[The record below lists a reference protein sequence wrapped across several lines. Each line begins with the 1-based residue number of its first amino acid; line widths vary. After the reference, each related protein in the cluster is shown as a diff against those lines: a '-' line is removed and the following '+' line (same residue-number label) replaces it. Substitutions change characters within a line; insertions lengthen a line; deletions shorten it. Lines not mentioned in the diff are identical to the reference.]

1 MHLPAIRE
9 FRIVNAPFALLS
21 KLRERALTSRKS
33 TRTRSGGQSPVRLQ
47 TAANREPPAAP
58 VTVGCILPMKVA
70 RPGHWPSRS
79 VLAVW

>member
-33 TRTRSGGQSPVRLQ
+33 TRTYEAAASPLCDCRRPLTANPLRHQSQLGVSCR
-47 TAANREPPAAP
+47 
-58 VTVGCILPMKVA
+58 
-70 RPGHWPSRS
+70 
-79 VLAVW
+79 